1 MKNKRRLLKRAGVNP
16 DKFDRSQIGIYLYLV
31 PIAVFMA
38 LPILF
43 IFVNAFKPID
53 ELFAY
58 PPRIYVKNPTLENF
72 ATLFSVSG
80 TTNIPA
86 ARYLLNSIV
95 LTVVSVVGT
104 LYISAAAGY
113 AFSKKKFRG
122 RNRLFELNKL
132 AIMFVPVAVSIPRY
146 LIVVSLGLHDNFLT
160 HILPLMATPVGLFLV
175 KQFIDQMPNSLIEA
189 AVIDGANDFKILHS
203 IVMPLIKPALATL
216 AIIMFQTAWNSVEAS
231 LYYLDTEALKSF
243 SFYMSTLS
251 NAGNG
256 VAGQGISAAAAL
268 IMFLPNLILFII
280 LQSRVMNTMAHSG
293 IK

>member
-16 DKFDRSQIGIYLYLV
+16 DKFDRSQIGIYLYLM

>member
-1 MKNKRRLLKRAGVNP
+1 M
-16 DKFDRSQIGIYLYLV
+16 

>member
-16 DKFDRSQIGIYLYLV
+16 DKFDRSQIGIYLYLM

-122 RNRLFELNKL
+122 RNRLFELNNL

>member
-122 RNRLFELNKL
+122 RNRLFELNNL